1 MVYGL
6 VIIKREEFQV
16 SNLEGEYTGNLP
28 CRRLW
33 FKLTIMKWTYSIENK
48 VVASGALFLLCLLVL
63 FSNYIDRDHTNNVKN
78 SINTLYKDRLIA
90 EDYILKMTIDVYQI
104 KEVLNTTTTNSIH
117 ANERITNLLSDI
129 HAVSNAYLKTKL
141 TENEN
146 IRFNELRQLLNDF
159 ESSQEHNIQFISEN
173 ANKAL
178 VLLNELSAIQLE
190 ESKLIMDRAEILY
203 KSGKASL
210 QFTSAIILVI
220 LLVLQAL
227 VFTSKT
233 ISGAGQTSASCLN

>member
-1 MVYGL
+1 M
-6 VIIKREEFQV
+6 
-16 SNLEGEYTGNLP
+16 
-28 CRRLW
+28 
-33 FKLTIMKWTYSIENK
+33 
-48 VVASGALFLLCLLVL
+48 VASGALFLLCLLVL

-78 SINTLYKDRLIA
+78 SINTLYNDRLIA

-104 KEVLNTTTTNSIH
+104 KEALNTSTSKSNI
-117 ANERITNLLSDI
+117 ADERITNLLSDI
-129 HAVSNAYLKTKL
+129 HAVCNAYLKTKL
-141 TENEN
+141 TESED
-146 IRFNELRQLLNDF
+146 IRFTELRQLLNEF
-159 ESSQEHNIQFISEN
+159 EPSQVNSIQFKSEN

-190 ESKLIMDRAEILY
+190 ESKLIMDRAEMLY
-203 KSGKASL
+203 NSGNTSL

-233 ISGAGQTSASCLN
+233 ISSTRQSSASCLN

>member
-1 MVYGL
+1 
-6 VIIKREEFQV
+6 
-16 SNLEGEYTGNLP
+16 
-28 CRRLW
+28 
-33 FKLTIMKWTYSIENK
+33 MKWMYNVRNK
-48 VVASGALFLLCLLVL
+48 LVASGALFLLCLLIL

-78 SINTLYKDRLIA
+78 SINTLYNDRLIA

-104 KEVLNTTTTNSIH
+104 KEALNTSTSKSNIGD
-117 ANERITNLLSDI
+117 ERITNLLSDI
-129 HAVSNAYLKTKL
+129 HAVCNAYLKTKL
-141 TENEN
+141 TESED
-146 IRFNELRQLLNDF
+146 IRFTELRQLLNEF
-159 ESSQEHNIQFISEN
+159 EPSQVNSIQFKSEN

-190 ESKLIMDRAEILY
+190 ESKLIMDRAEMLY
-203 KSGKASL
+203 NSGNTSL

-233 ISGAGQTSASCLN
+233 ISSTRQTSASCLN

>member
-1 MVYGL
+1 M
-6 VIIKREEFQV
+6 
-16 SNLEGEYTGNLP
+16 
-28 CRRLW
+28 
-33 FKLTIMKWTYSIENK
+33 
-48 VVASGALFLLCLLVL
+48 VASGALFLLCLLVL

-78 SINTLYKDRLIA
+78 SINTLYNDRLIA

-104 KEVLNTTTTNSIH
+104 KEALNTSTSKSNI
-117 ANERITNLLSDI
+117 ADERITNLLSDI
-129 HAVSNAYLKTKL
+129 HAVCNVYLKTKL
-141 TENEN
+141 TESED
-146 IRFNELRQLLNDF
+146 IRFTELRQLLNEF
-159 ESSQEHNIQFISEN
+159 EPSQVNSIQFKSEN

-190 ESKLIMDRAEILY
+190 ESKLIMDRAEMLY
-203 KSGKASL
+203 NSGNTSL

-233 ISGAGQTSASCLN
+233 ISSTRQSSASCLN

>member
-1 MVYGL
+1 MYNV
-6 VIIKREEFQV
+6 R
-16 SNLEGEYTGNLP
+16 N
-28 CRRLW
+28 
-33 FKLTIMKWTYSIENK
+33 KL
-48 VVASGALFLLCLLVL
+48 VASGPLFLLCLLVL

-78 SINTLYKDRLIA
+78 SINTLYNDRLIA

-104 KEVLNTTTTNSIH
+104 KEALNTSTSKSNIGD
-117 ANERITNLLSDI
+117 ERITNLLSDI
-129 HAVSNAYLKTKL
+129 HAVCNAYLKTKL
-141 TENEN
+141 TESED
-146 IRFNELRQLLNDF
+146 IRFTELRQLLNEF
-159 ESSQEHNIQFISEN
+159 EPSQVNSIQFKSEN

-190 ESKLIMDRAEILY
+190 ESKLIMDRAEMLY
-203 KSGKASL
+203 NSGNTSL

-233 ISGAGQTSASCLN
+233 ISSTRQTSASCLN